1 MKEGRFT
8 ELVLEHLERHCYSEH
23 DSSVWDT
30 LERVERHTL
39 LIAIETSLEKIFNEE
54 TQEGM

>member
-8 ELVLEHLERHCYSEH
+8 ELVLEYLERYCYSED

-30 LERVERHTL
+30 LERVERHNL

>member
-8 ELVLEHLERHCYSEH
+8 ELVLEYLSTWCENENDR
-23 DSSVWDT
+23 DVWDT

-39 LIAIETSLEKIFNEE
+39 LIAIENSLEKIFNEY
-54 TQEGM
+54 QEGT